1 MGWYWHLF
9 EDFLLPWRVCN
20 LGPVFNKISTQF
32 CFYVPALEIWLF
44 FFFFLHISTLSASTY
59 TFCIFVHMTTA
70 FKASSTKSSRFY
82 GLSYQYQNRKTW
94 LFYFKLFSSREM
106 GLSRYLWPTHFSME
120 KKKKLCITTENCI
133 EMWMQGWH
141 WSIHRIC
148 FMHCISVQLWPTCMR
163 DARATWQALCWAGK
177 LFVAISRHCTGFR

>member
-20 LGPVFNKISTQF
+20 LGPVFKKISTQF
-32 CFYVPALEIWLF
+32 CFYVPALEIY

-120 KKKKLCITTENCI
+120 KKKKAMYNYRKLHRNVNARLTLVNTQNLFYALHFCPVVAYLYERCQSNVASL
-133 EMWMQGWH
+133 MLGWEA
-141 WSIHRIC
+141 IC
-148 FMHCISVQLWPTCMR
+148 SNI
-163 DARATWQALCWAGK
+163 
-177 LFVAISRHCTGFR
+177 